1 MTIITSS
8 SVPLTAY
15 PVIQKAIDMMQKDF
29 GFPLKD
35 RLVIIPDVEK
45 YRIKE
50 DESITNQVKTG
61 KYEYDVYFDGE
72 YVTSFSIMDHPQR
85 VRINILTG
93 LKRLILENRIFW
105 DIKKYEELEERRKQ
119 EKKDRRHRL
128 DTIAKKFKTSEEKLV
143 VTAIERNVK

>member
-1 MTIITSS
+1 MAIITSS
-8 SVPLTAY
+8 TIPLTAY
-15 PVIQKAIDMMQKDF
+15 PVIQKVIDMMQKDF
-29 GFPLKD
+29 GFSLKN
-35 RLVIIPDVEK
+35 RLVIIPEVEK

-72 YVTSFSIMDHPQR
+72 YVSSFSIMDHPQR

-93 LKRLILENRIFW
+93 LKRLILENKIFW
-105 DIKKYEELEERRKQ
+105 DIKKYDELKERKKQ
-119 EKKDRRHRL
+119 EKKDKRQRL

-143 VTAIERNVK
+143 VEAIEKNVK